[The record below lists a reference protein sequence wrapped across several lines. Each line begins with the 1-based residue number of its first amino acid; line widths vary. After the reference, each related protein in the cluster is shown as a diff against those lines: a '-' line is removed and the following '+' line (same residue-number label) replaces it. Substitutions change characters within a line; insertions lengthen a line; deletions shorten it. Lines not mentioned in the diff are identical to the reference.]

1 MMEKRHVM
9 LCIFLLLALAPQAN
23 AWEGKTHQD
32 VVDVAYQE
40 LPENVR
46 ALLSYIRVYEG
57 ATWPDR
63 YRTDPNPYGL
73 TFPSI
78 PCHVQPGSRGQA
90 ALWLAQ
96 AENYYQD
103 NLYDNASLALGI
115 AAHIIADSVTLVHNI
130 SWTDLHYEYE
140 DKGAQ
145 LTPAEPLGIQNF
157 DLEQKLTEYYSG
169 AQAKWQSW
177 LGTRDQ
183 AIVQEGVDFAA
194 SYTYNAW
201 CQALGIVPSAWQP
214 EQTGQ
219 TIDSRLV
226 AIAALVVIVVLIL
239 VGRKR
244 GW

>member
-1 MMEKRHVM
+1 MMKKLHIL
-9 LCIFLLLALAPQAN
+9 LCIFLLLALAPQTK
-23 AWEGKTHQD
+23 AWEWKTHQD
-32 VVDVAYQE
+32 VVQVAFQE
-40 LPENVR
+40 LPENIQ
-46 ALLSYIRVYEG
+46 ALLNYSKIYDG
-57 ATWPDR
+57 STWPDK
-63 YRTDPNPYGL
+63 YRTEPDPYGR

-78 PCHVQPGSRGQA
+78 PCHVQPGSRDQAEYWIEQAGQA
-90 ALWLAQ
+90 YQ
-96 AENYYQD
+96 ENDYE
-103 NLYDNASLALGI
+103 NASLDLGI

-140 DKGAQ
+140 DQGAQ
-145 LTPAEPLGIQNF
+145 LTPAEPSGIQNF
-157 DLEQKLTEYYSG
+157 SLEQKLTEYYSG

-201 CQALGIVPSAWQP
+201 CQALGIVPSAWQ
-214 EQTGQ
+214 QTGFS
-219 TIDSRLV
+219 IDARFV
-226 AIAALVVIVVLIL
+226 AIAVLVVIIVLVL